1 MALEFRA
8 ATSADR
14 PALLR
19 LFEAAFGQPADP
31 DMWAWK
37 YDRNPH
43 PATSVVARL
52 DGEIV
57 GFFGGVGTRYRGEG
71 GDLAGVAAA
80 DVMTHPLHRRL
91 GRSSVFVA
99 TGLEFF
105 RTAAEAGAPFV
116 FGFPNERHRK
126 TGERSL
132 DYVSIEPAGE
142 WTRPLGGPSLLGRLR
157 RRFLRAR
164 TAERVSPAH
173 DALAETLHARGGWR
187 SDRSRRTLDWRFA
200 PHAGAA
206 YRLVELLDPRDASR
220 GYAAVRVAG
229 EKALLVDLQLRD
241 EESGDLAE
249 LLEAVEGVV
258 EGTSARRLALRAPS
272 ASVLAR
278 RAGAELGF
286 SPEASDCHFEIRPL
300 DPAFDAPAAGRAFDY
315 RFSDH
320 EIF

>member
-1 MALEFRA
+1 
-8 ATSADR
+8 
-14 PALLR
+14 
-19 LFEAAFGQPADP
+19 
-31 DMWAWK
+31 
-37 YDRNPH
+37 
-43 PATSVVARL
+43 
-52 DGEIV
+52 
-57 GFFGGVGTRYRGEG
+57 
-71 GDLAGVAAA
+71 
-80 DVMTHPLHRRL
+80 MTHPLHRRL

-200 PHAGAA
+200 PHAGAT
-206 YRLVELLDPRDASR
+206 YRLVELFDRRGASR
-220 GYAAVRVAG
+220 GYSAVRVAG

-258 EGTSARRLALRAPS
+258 EGTSARRLALRTPS

-300 DPAFDAPAAGRAFDY
+300 DPPFDAPAAGRVFDY
-315 RFSDH
+315 RFCDH